1 MNINLN
7 YKEYNI
13 DLSYPTTSNYHYT
26 IQLKI
31 KNKISNIVEK
41 EIYKHVNRKGFMFFG
56 ETLNEFLQRVF
67 KEAQNML
74 HEEVERLYYES

>member
-13 DLSYPTTSNYHYT
+13 DLSYPVTSNYHYT
-26 IQLKI
+26 IHLKI
-31 KNKISNIVEK
+31 KNKSSNIVEK
-41 EIYKHVNRKGFMFFG
+41 EIYKHVNRKSFIFFG
-56 ETLNEFLQRVF
+56 ESLNEFLQRVF

-74 HEEVERLYYES
+74 HKEVERLYYAC

>member
-13 DLSYPTTSNYHYT
+13 DLSYPITSNYHYT

-41 EIYKHVNRKGFMFFG
+41 EIYKYVNRKGFIFFG

>member
-13 DLSYPTTSNYHYT
+13 DLSYPITSNYHYT

-56 ETLNEFLQRVF
+56 ETLNDFLERVF
-67 KEAQNML
+67 NEGKNML
-74 HEEVERLYYES
+74 HKEVERLYYAC

>member
-13 DLSYPTTSNYHYT
+13 DLSYPVTSNYRYT

-31 KNKISNIVEK
+31 KNKNSNVVEK
-41 EIYKHVNRKGFMFFG
+41 EIYKYVNRKGFIFFR

-74 HEEVERLYYES
+74 HKEVERLYYAC

>member
-1 MNINLN
+1 MGE
-7 YKEYNI
+7 YQKEYNI
-13 DLSYPTTSNYHYT
+13 DLSYPITSNYHYT

-31 KNKISNIVEK
+31 KNKISNMVEK
-41 EIYKHVNRKGFMFFG
+41 EVYKHVNRKGFMFFG

-74 HEEVERLYYES
+74 HEEVERLYYAS